1 MSLSQWLFAVGY
13 DALDSTV
20 QRRVRP
26 YRRKTAGRAWGDV
39 LEIGAGTGSNL
50 SFYPD
55 GARITAVE
63 PNPHMARRLRR
74 KARALAKD
82 VTIVADVG
90 ERLPFAD
97 RSLDCV
103 VSTLVL
109 CMVDDLTRVVA
120 EARRVLRPGGELL
133 FYEHVASPNG
143 LKLWLQ
149 NRLNPLWRFSTT
161 GCNLNRDIGGAIRSA
176 GFKELEVDDFELS
189 LGLPMTLPNI
199 VGRAVA

>member
-1 MSLSQWLFAVGY
+1 MSLSQWLFAAGY
-13 DALDSTV
+13 DTLDRTV

-50 SFYPD
+50 SFYSS
-55 GARITAVE
+55 GVRITAVE

-74 KARALAKD
+74 KARVLAKD

-97 RSLDCV
+97 RSFDCV

-109 CMVDDLTRVVA
+109 CMVDDLARVVE
-120 EARRVLRPGGELL
+120 EARRVLKPGGEFL
-133 FYEHVASPNG
+133 FYEHVASTNG
-143 LKLWLQ
+143 PKLWLQ
-149 NRLNPLWRFSTT
+149 ERLNPLWRFATT
-161 GCNLNRDIGGAIRSA
+161 GCNLNRNIGGAIRSA
-176 GFKELEVDDFELS
+176 GFKELEVEDFELS
-189 LGLPMTLPNI
+189 LGLPITLPNI